1 MWIVM
6 PKKKFSIQRVARVIV
21 PPVLAIGASASIL
34 LEASWLHHRET
45 HPATTPGSS
54 VSTGVNV
61 PNLSGFKQH
70 RTSQAGAQAPATSHP
85 TSQKHT
91 TQSKASNNTQGKQ
104 NGSQNKSDTETQA
117 ATGDQGFSPVSG
129 GTVQDARDPSKLNLA
144 TAMSSLVVQYG
155 SSPQTTFD
163 GTSLSSQYGIHVTLN
178 LPKNVTANQILLLP
192 LTDGVIWAVVPT
204 ASTGSDGLLTASSQ
218 PSDIYYTPY
227 GGSDPSKVTLSPGAE
242 SLGEIPVTTESS
254 RITTSWYAPHAN
266 STKSDSGSSVSNGAS
281 NVTDA
286 PETADDVKPQSTNGQ
301 TQIRT
306 IADTSGI
313 NLYLRGLYKVDNG
326 VVIVLRTQQGSA
338 SGQWAYAWNESTK
351 SLKPVCSIVNSGSD
365 FGWIA
370 VGQHTVFWGQ
380 RSLIPPDD
388 TYYKGTQYMMTL
400 ATGAKH
406 RIGLGDWTSEAVA
419 GQNIDTYHSDPD
431 QADDEL
437 YFRVNDSPLWQ
448 EFIPSAGQ

>member
-1 MWIVM
+1 
-6 PKKKFSIQRVARVIV
+6 VIV
-21 PPVLAIGASASIL
+21 PPVLTISASAFIL

-45 HPATTPGSS
+45 HPTATPGSS

-70 RTSQAGAQAPATSHP
+70 RTSPVGTQASTITNRSA
-85 TSQKHT
+85 SQKHT
-91 TQSKASNNTQGKQ
+91 TQSKASNNNDNQRTGHQGT
-104 NGSQNKSDTETQA
+104 NDTGTPTV
-117 ATGDQGFSPVSG
+117 TGDQGFSPVSG
-129 GTVQDARDPSKLNLA
+129 GTVKDAPNPSNLNLS

-163 GTSLSSQYGIHVTLN
+163 ETVLSSQYGIHVTLN

-192 LTDGVIWAVVPT
+192 LSEGVIWAIVPS
-204 ASTGSDGLLTASSQ
+204 ASSSSDGSLTASSQ

-227 GGSDPSKVTLSPGAE
+227 GGSDPSKVTLSLSAE
-242 SLGEIPVTTESS
+242 CLGEIPVTTESS
-254 RITTSWYAPHAN
+254 RITTSWYSPHAN
-266 STKSDSGSSVSNGAS
+266 STKSDVGSSASNGGLVPTAPNTTAGA

-286 PETADDVKPQSTNGQ
+286 PQGAGDVKPESTSGQ
-301 TQIRT
+301 VQIRT
-306 IADTSGI
+306 VADTSGM
-313 NLYLRGLYKVDNG
+313 NLYLRGLYKVDGG

-338 SGQWAYAWNESTK
+338 SGQWVYDWNESTK

-400 ATGAKH
+400 ATGVK
-406 RIGLGDWTSEAVA
+406 RQIKLGDWTSEAVA
-419 GQNIDTYHSDPD
+419 GQDIDTYHSDPD

-437 YFRVNDSPLWQ
+437 YFRVNNSPLWQ
-448 EFIPSAGQ
+448 EFIPSAGH